1 MIATRALPKS
11 KALAHS
17 EYNLRQNPP
26 VAVPDFPTPAPAMSQ
41 RHDPRPVEA
50 VRSADTWTVAAIRDA
65 LGEEPQSR
73 SLTSPELER
82 AVRAFALG
90 ARAMGT
96 PPERML
102 TALVTI
108 VASNTPSDASDWWR
122 AVLRDRIV
130 VWAIEGYYN
139 IDIQP

>member
-1 MIATRALPKS
+1 MALP
-11 KALAHS
+11 
-17 EYNLRQNPP
+17 E
-26 VAVPDFPTPAPAMSQ
+26 FPSPAPV
-41 RHDPRPVEA
+41 RTERRDPRPIEGG
-50 VRSADTWTVAAIRDA
+50 RSTETPTEAAIRNA

-90 ARAMGT
+90 ARAMAT

-108 VASNTPSDASDWWR
+108 VSSNIPSDASDWWR

-139 IDIQP
+139 IDIAP